1 MIFRAQVDK
10 WMEEIRASYWFIPA
24 VMALGAILLALAATS
39 VDRWLGVDWG
49 EMEFIVAA
57 TRPDGA
63 RAILTVI
70 GGSMI
75 GVAGTV
81 FSVTMAA
88 VVYASGQYGPRLL
101 TNFLSDRGNQV
112 TLGTFTATFVFSVL
126 VLTTIRSPDEGS
138 DAAGFVPQLAVTL
151 AIALALCSI
160 AVLIYFIHHVPSRI
174 HISNVIR
181 EIGEALISAIDD
193 RFPRRIGDP
202 PADGA
207 TAADADWQIPPD
219 FRPGADRDDADPG
232 YREVNARERGYV
244 QFLDEKTLMEV
255 AERRTIVIRLNVR
268 PGKFLFDGALVYD
281 VWPKERVTDEVA
293 SELLRAIATG
303 ARRTPAGD
311 MLFLVDELVEIAAR
325 ALSPGVNDPFT
336 AIGCIDWLAA
346 ALAELATRP
355 TPSRLRTDTGGKLRV
370 IAETLDFAA
379 YLRLSLGAIREYAA
393 GDKITALHMLQTIEV
408 IARQCDHPDN
418 IEALRR
424 EADDLVRLSQ
434 DRLVGPS
441 LAEVEKEAET
451 VLAALRHPSRR
462 RPFPK
467 QSNVPEEVYKAAAD
481 RS

>member
-1 MIFRAQVDK
+1 MMLRAQIDK
-10 WMEEIRASYWFIPA
+10 WVEEIRASYWFIPA

-39 VDRWLGVDWG
+39 IDRWLGIDWG

-138 DAAGFVPQLAVTL
+138 DVAGFVPQLAVTL

-181 EIGEALISAIDD
+181 EIGEALIASIDD
-193 RFPRRIGDP
+193 RFPRKIGDAAAPDVDRQVP
-202 PADGA
+202 PA
-207 TAADADWQIPPD
+207 
-219 FRPGADRDDADPG
+219 FRPEADQDDAQPG

-244 QFLDEKTLMEV
+244 QFLDEKTLMDV
-255 AERRTIVIRLNVR
+255 AERHSVIVRLNVR
-268 PGKFLFDGALVYD
+268 PGKFLFNGALVYD
-281 VWPKERVTDEVA
+281 VWPKERVTDAVA
-293 SELLRAIATG
+293 SDLLRAIATG

-336 AIGCIDWLAA
+336 AIGCIDWLSA
-346 ALAELATRP
+346 ALAELAIRP
-355 TPSRLRTDTGGKLRV
+355 TPRPLRTDTNGKLRV
-370 IAETLDFAA
+370 IAQTLDFEA

-393 GDKITALHMLQTIEV
+393 ADKIAALHVLRTIEFV
-408 IARQCDHPDN
+408 ARQCDQPDR

-434 DRLVGPS
+434 ERLVGPS
-441 LAEVEKEAET
+441 LAEVEKEAAA
-451 VLAALRHPSRR
+451 VLAALRHQSRR
-462 RPFPK
+462 RPFSFR
-467 QSNVPEEVYKAAAD
+467 SNGAE
-481 RS
+481 